1 MEWPMNQNNIYQLK
15 YNTNTMNTKTSNK
28 NQKFTDLLKPISDDL
43 SCGINL
49 EYDPEFLLLLS
60 KSTEQPEAQYGDF
73 VNTPESVNW
82 NEVER
87 DALRLLL
94 RTKDIRIY
102 ILLLRSQIQLNG
114 VAGLLEGI
122 TLLEQACSNYSQEIH
137 PQIEIDDS
145 GDEEE
150 AALARANALAALLDP
165 DGVLGDIRSIVLS
178 SNAALRLQIRDVERS
193 LSIPR
198 PTDALAPES
207 VRRQLSDLRMRN
219 NSVLTALDE
228 TIPVLEKLQ
237 IWADE
242 TLKSVAPNFSP
253 IKKIL
258 NNLKESTNQYAT
270 KCENQD
276 NNVQQDNQTVTN
288 DSSKAEILTPV
299 IPSTIESELH
309 QPLQN
314 QPAVIANRFDAL
326 ERIEEVRGWFETNEP
341 SSPTIPLLR
350 QAEKMVG
357 KRFSEVVESIPLELL
372 QKWDSSDS

>member
-1 MEWPMNQNNIYQLK
+1 M
-15 YNTNTMNTKTSNK
+15 
-28 NQKFTDLLKPISDDL
+28 
-43 SCGINL
+43 
-49 EYDPEFLLLLS
+49 
-60 KSTEQPEAQYGDF
+60 
-73 VNTPESVNW
+73 
-82 NEVER
+82 
-87 DALRLLL
+87 
-94 RTKDIRIY
+94 
-102 ILLLRSQIQLNG
+102 
-114 VAGLLEGI
+114 
-122 TLLEQACSNYSQEIH
+122 
-137 PQIEIDDS
+137 
-145 GDEEE
+145 
-150 AALARANALAALLDP
+150 
-165 DGVLGDIRSIVLS
+165 
-178 SNAALRLQIRDVERS
+178 
-193 LSIPR
+193 
-198 PTDALAPES
+198 
-207 VRRQLSDLRMRN
+207 
-219 NSVLTALDE
+219 TALDE

-288 DSSKAEILTPV
+288 DSSKVEILTPV